1 VKRSYASVFFSLPRS
16 PLFVHIPRGPPWDPF
31 TSFTSG
37 LFGVLNRKENFMK
50 IGLLDRAW
58 ESMRSLEEIRQDE
71 DRYRHLDGYCEG
83 APYCWLCQEEK
94 EQAEREDVTR
104 RANQRA
110 KELMEIMDVRGF
122 AQMLKMGPF

>member
-1 VKRSYASVFFSLPRS
+1 MPSQL
-16 PLFVHIPRGPPWDPF
+16 
-31 TSFTSG
+31 
-37 LFGVLNRKENFMK
+37 K
-50 IGLLDRAW
+50 IGLLDYPW
-58 ESMRSLEEIRQDE
+58 ESMRSPEEIAQDE
-71 DRYRHLDGYCEG
+71 NRDAHLDGYCEG
-83 APYCWLCQEEK
+83 APYCWLCQEKK